1 MQQAQLAQHILM
13 YFIAP
18 LWLLAGLADWLCHRA
33 SDIEHTSGPK
43 ESVLHLVLLAE
54 MGGPVL
60 LALFFQVNALVIA
73 VMILALIV
81 HELTTWFDLRYASS
95 TRDISPIEQQ
105 VHSFLEIL
113 PLAALILIVLLHWDQ
128 FLALF
133 GFGEATADFTLRLKD
148 PPLPLWYTLDLL
160 GAVVMFN
167 LLPYVE
173 ELMRGLRAQR
183 SR

>member
-1 MQQAQLAQHILM
+1 
-13 YFIAP
+13 
-18 LWLLAGLADWLCHRA
+18 
-33 SDIEHTSGPK
+33 
-43 ESVLHLVLLAE
+43 
-54 MGGPVL
+54 
-60 LALFFQVNALVIA
+60 
-73 VMILALIV
+73 V

-95 TRDISPIEQQ
+95 TREISPIEQQ

-133 GFGEATADFTLRLKD
+133 GLGQATADFTLKLKD
-148 PPLPLWYTLDLL
+148 PPLPLWYTITLL
-160 GAVVMFN
+160 GAVVLFN

-173 ELMRGLRAQR
+173 ELLRGLRAQR